1 MIFAHFDGDD
11 IGPGL
16 ELLLLDDL
24 IDEARAYSAGVNKGL
39 ATLLDMVN
47 SDPRADVIIAGGD
60 DLVVFWPQESIE
72 LEQIEKMRH
81 AFYMESGRTI
91 SVGAGSSL
99 SEASAN
105 LRRAK
110 LMGKDKVVASAA
122 ILG

>member
-11 IGPGL
+11 VGPGL

-24 IDEARAYSAGVNKGL
+24 IDEARAYSEGVNKGI
-39 ATLLDMVN
+39 AALLEIV
-47 SDPRADVIIAGGD
+47 SARPAADVIIAGGD
-60 DLVVFWPQESIE
+60 DLVVCWPQESIE
-72 LEQIEKMRH
+72 TEQIEKMRH
-81 AFYMESGRTI
+81 TFFTESGRTI
-91 SVGAGSSL
+91 SAGVGSSL

-110 LMGKDKVVASAA
+110 LMGKDKVVAPAA